1 MQPRFFILFT
11 SMFFLLSCADES
23 SSGPAKENSS
33 SSHGSEI
40 VCDIGNEGM
49 IVKPADGEMERICK
63 GGSWLVIESSSSGN
77 LMVSSDAKENQS
89 SSSSFI
95 ESEVKQSS
103 SSNITAL
110 SSSEGLSGSSVVQ
123 SSDSHE
129 GSQSSSSDYAEESS
143 SSSDDTKLYLCDD
156 GVTYVLDLAN
166 CKVESSSS
174 ESGTPESSSDN
185 EESSSSR
192 IESSSSI
199 GMSSSS
205 VSSSLE
211 ESSSSVNSVY
221 DAQNNTLTDLRDN
234 RVYKTVT
241 IGTQVWMAENLNYL
255 PEDTVGTFFVGLT
268 VCGGGKYRSLEE
280 GDCSVF
286 GRLYDV
292 KIFAPP
298 NEFGYEQDLCPD
310 GWSIPNLKQ
319 WNVLIEF
326 LGEDVAGKKMKL
338 NDKDKTYWP
347 NSEATNEYGFSAIPS
362 GFYARDY
369 GFNKYDSNTTAVFMI
384 KYKSSNLFSP
394 SGIHVVDTTDR
405 VIRAGFYP
413 GFCVA
418 VRCLKN

>member
-1 MQPRFFILFT
+1 MQSRFFILFT
-11 SMFFLLSCADES
+11 TMFLLLSCADES
-23 SSGPAKENSS
+23 SSGPANENSS
-33 SSHGSEI
+33 ASRGSEI
-40 VCDIGNEGM
+40 VCDVGNEGM

-63 GGSWLVIESSSSGN
+63 DGSWLVIESSSSGN
-77 LMVSSDAKENQS
+77 LLASSDAKENQS

-110 SSSEGLSGSSVVQ
+110 SSSEGLSSSSVVQ

-143 SSSDDTKLYLCDD
+143 SSSDDTKMYLCDD

-174 ESGTPESSSDN
+174 ESGAPESSSDN
-185 EESSSSR
+185 EESSSSG

-205 VSSSLE
+205 VSSSSE

-255 PEDTVGTFFVGLT
+255 PEDTIGTFWARRSI
-268 VCGGGKYRSLEE
+268 CGGGEYKSFQE
-280 GDCSVF
+280 GDCSVY
-286 GRLYDV
+286 GRLYEKD
-292 KIFAPP
+292 ITDYYHY
-298 NEFGYEQDLCPD
+298 NQNICPD
-310 GWSIPNLKQ
+310 GWEVPTLKQ
-319 WNVLIEF
+319 WQVLIEF
-326 LGEDVAGKKMKL
+326 LGGENVAGKMMKS
-338 NDKDKTYWP
+338 NEKTYWP
-347 NSEATNEYGFSAIPS
+347 EESLTNEFGFSAIPA
-362 GFYARDY
+362 GFFVEFKGY
-369 GFNKYDSNTTAVFMI
+369 NSHHCDSLELRAVFTVRSFNNFERNGIWINNKSDVITHSDFGQGFFLSIRCI
-384 KYKSSNLFSP
+384 KK
-394 SGIHVVDTTDR
+394 
-405 VIRAGFYP
+405 
-413 GFCVA
+413 
-418 VRCLKN
+418 

>member
-1 MQPRFFILFT
+1 MLNRLLPVTIIAFLF
-11 SMFFLLSCADES
+11 SSCGGDS
-23 SSGPAKENSS
+23 SSNPTSENSS
-33 SSHGSEI
+33 SSRISEI
-40 VCDIGNEGM
+40 VCDVGNEGM

-63 GGSWLVIESSSSGN
+63 DGSWLVIESSSSGN
-77 LMVSSDAKENQS
+77 LMASSDAKENQS

-95 ESEVKQSS
+95 ESETKQSS
-103 SSNITAL
+103 SSSIKAL
-110 SSSEGLSGSSVVQ
+110 SSSEGPSSSSVVQ

-129 GSQSSSSDYAEESS
+129 GSQSSSSDYVEESS
-143 SSSDDTKLYLCDD
+143 SSSEVTKMYLCDD

-205 VSSSLE
+205 VSSSSE

-221 DAQNNTLTDLRDN
+221 DAKNNTLTDLRDN
-234 RVYKTVT
+234 RIYKTVT

-255 PEDTVGTFFVGLT
+255 PEDTVGTYFVGLT

-298 NEFGYEQDLCPD
+298 EEFGYEQDLCPD
-310 GWSIPNLKQ
+310 GWSMPNLKQ
-319 WNVLIEF
+319 WNVLIAF

-347 NSEATNEYGFSAIPS
+347 NSEATNESGFSAIPS
-362 GFYARDY
+362 GYYARDN
-369 GFNKYDSNTTAVFMI
+369 GFNEYDSNTTAVFMI
-384 KYKSSNLFSP
+384 KYKRGNLMSP
-394 SGIHVVDTTDR
+394 NGIHVVDTTDS
-405 VIRAGFYP
+405 VIRAGFNS
-413 GFCVA
+413 GICVA
-418 VRCLKN
+418 VRCVKN

>member
-1 MQPRFFILFT
+1 MQSRFFILFT
-11 SMFFLLSCADES
+11 TMFLLLSCADES
-23 SSGPAKENSS
+23 SSGPANENSS
-33 SSHGSEI
+33 ASRGSEI
-40 VCDIGNEGM
+40 VCDVGNEGM

-63 GGSWLVIESSSSGN
+63 DGSWLVIESSSSGN
-77 LMVSSDAKENQS
+77 LLASSDAKENQS

-110 SSSEGLSGSSVVQ
+110 SSSEGLSSSSVVQ

-143 SSSDDTKLYLCDD
+143 SSSDDTKMYLCDD

-185 EESSSSR
+185 EESSSSG
-192 IESSSSI
+192 IESSNSI

-205 VSSSLE
+205 VEMSSSSE

-255 PEDTVGTFFVGLT
+255 PQDTVGTIFAGRSI
-268 VCGGGKYRSLEE
+268 CAGGEYMSFEE
-280 GDCSVF
+280 GDCSIF

-292 KIFAPP
+292 AID
-298 NEFGYEQDLCPD
+298 GYDKFNQDICPD
-310 GWSIPNLKQ
+310 GWRIPTLKQ
-319 WNVLIEF
+319 WKTLVTFIGGGGCWKNAEIERKLI
-326 LGEDVAGKKMKL
+326 L
-338 NDKDKTYWP
+338 
-347 NSEATNEYGFSAIPS
+347 
-362 GFYARDY
+362 
-369 GFNKYDSNTTAVFMI
+369 
-384 KYKSSNLFSP
+384 
-394 SGIHVVDTTDR
+394 
-405 VIRAGFYP
+405 
-413 GFCVA
+413 
-418 VRCLKN
+418 VR

>member
-1 MQPRFFILFT
+1 MKIRLFVIIAV
-11 SMFFLLSCADES
+11 FFLLSCADES

-33 SSHGSEI
+33 ASRGSEI

-63 GGSWLVIESSSSGN
+63 DGSWMAIESSSSGN
-77 LMVSSDAKENQS
+77 LMASSDAKENQS

-185 EESSSSR
+185 EESSSSG

-205 VSSSLE
+205 VEMSSSSE

-221 DAQNNTLTDLRDN
+221 DAQNNTLTDLRDGQ
-234 RVYKTVT
+234 VYKTVT
-241 IGTQVWMAENLNYL
+241 IGTQVWMAENLNYV
-255 PEDTVGTFFVGLT
+255 PDDTVRSDIGDYSVSI
-268 VCGGGKYRSLEE
+268 CGGGKDGSMVE

-286 GRLYDV
+286 GRLYAVD
-292 KIFAPP
+292 ILPP
-298 NEFGYEQDLCPD
+298 YNKVVFCPD
-310 GWSIPNLKQ
+310 GWSIPNYKKWKILMD
-319 WNVLIEF
+319 VLDST
-326 LGEDVAGKKMKL
+326 LAGKKMKL

-347 NSEATNEYGFSAIPS
+347 HSEASNESGFSAIPA
-362 GFYARDY
+362 GYY
-369 GFNKYDSNTTAVFMI
+369 NVYHGFNWKGTAAVPTASFAIFVTSWLDKNTIFVSDKRDAVVSRSF
-384 KYKSSNLFSP
+384 
-394 SGIHVVDTTDR
+394 GE
-405 VIRAGFYP
+405 GFLIS
-413 GFCVA
+413 
-418 VRCLKN
+418 VRCVKD